1 MTPPTSL
8 HDALGGEVFERLV
21 AGFYARVRTDD
32 ILGPMY
38 PQDDWEGAEERL
50 RMFLVQYWG
59 GPSDYQAQ
67 RGHPRLRM
75 RHMPFTIDATAAQRW
90 LDLMGASLDE
100 IDEETLPPA
109 YRHAIWDNMTRV
121 AHMLINTAP

>member
-1 MTPPTSL
+1 MRAVTPPTSL

-100 IDEETLPPA
+100 IDEETLPPCLSA
-109 YRHAIWDNMTRV
+109 RHLGPHDAGGPH
-121 AHMLINTAP
+121 AH